1 MPEFNLVGE
10 GVKKMFLGEISPK
23 YGWVAGMCAPPRPTP
38 PRGKRA
44 APPRPAKKQVLPR
57 PAKIGKSCG
66 AGRGKVD
73 LNPLKI

>member
-1 MPEFNLVGE
+1 MWKNADLGE
-10 GVKKMFLGEISPK
+10 GVLTRDVHP
-23 YGWVAGMCAPPRPTP
+23 APLRPAEK
-38 PRGKRA
+38 GL
-44 APPRPAKKQVLPR
+44 PRPAKEQKKVLPR

>member
-1 MPEFNLVGE
+1 MQRAGGGRGNICGKL
-10 GVKKMFLGEISPK
+10 
-23 YGWVAGMCAPPRPTP
+23 WVWVSGICAP

-44 APPRPAKKQVLPR
+44 APPRKKNKSWPALPR